1 MKACNR
7 CDLLLHEA
15 YSDASFLSYTP
26 ERQRYFRSFH
36 TSSAELAKE
45 ATQAE
50 PRLLVLYHQM
60 HGGGVTY
67 DQLLGEV
74 MRQYTGNVAS
84 ARDLDVY

>member
-1 MKACNR
+1 MKACDR